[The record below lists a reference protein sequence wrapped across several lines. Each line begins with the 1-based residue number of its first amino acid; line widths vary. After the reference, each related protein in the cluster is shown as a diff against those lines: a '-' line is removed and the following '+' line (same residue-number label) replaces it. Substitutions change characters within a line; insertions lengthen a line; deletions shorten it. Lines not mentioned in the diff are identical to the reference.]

1 MSDDLLLARLAET
14 VTWCD
19 SLSESENYRTR
30 ALSPSIF
37 HDGPDDLVCGLGN
50 TRQNQLRYKKKFPV
64 PYATPVIAPGRFMLY
79 FPDENLCDGY
89 AEVVSNGFFGV
100 DNVPAHDTWVSFFN
114 EEKRLQRSSQRYLLC
129 YVPLAAVE
137 AADAGIEGN
146 PEECIVW
153 LDQSEVSIRRRVEEV
168 VKRP

>member
-19 SLSESENYRTR
+19 ALHESENYRTKT
-30 ALSPSIF
+30 LSPSFF
-37 HDGPDDLVCGLGN
+37 HDGPDDLVCGLGHA
-50 TRQNQLRYKKKFPV
+50 RHNQLRYKKLTV
-64 PYATPVIAPGRFMLY
+64 PYEKPVIAPGRFMLY

-89 AEVVSNGFFGV
+89 AELVSNGFFDV

-114 EEKRLQRSSQRYLLC
+114 EEKRPQLSSQRYLLC
-129 YVPLAAVE
+129 YVPLAAVD

-146 PEECIVW
+146 PEACIVW
-153 LDQSEVSIRRRVEEV
+153 LDESDVSIRQRVEAV
-168 VKRP
+168 VRGA